1 MFQRE
6 RDKDYGLKS
15 DWVDTNLF
23 IIYYELFW
31 ETRSRLMNTPA
42 RILLYIN
49 HIFIK
54 PKEKKK
60 MRSLFW
66 ISPVATFMVPYNQT
80 IGAYNK
86 ELISI

>member
-54 PKEKKK
+54 LKEKKRCAAFFELVLSPPLWFLIIK
-60 MRSLFW
+60 QLERTTRS
-66 ISPVATFMVPYNQT
+66 
-80 IGAYNK
+80 
-86 ELISI
+86 